1 MKRLICVALAVLM
14 VAAMCSLPI
23 AAQESDLENLYVPHK
38 LGIPDATNAS
48 NAETTY
54 NVNFVASKLVPVS
67 EGDVITVGPVNI
79 QNQWCIAAYGANG
92 QGALV
97 KNSDC
102 RSVAQLDRGIM
113 ILKYTVPA
121 GITQIRLAAPAVYAG
136 AMLLTKNQSFN
147 KTEYN
152 RWLEQASAPKDP
164 SSPLNGL
171 KGLFVG
177 DSIVFGSLD
186 DHPPVTGR
194 SMWGRIAIN
203 TGLKATGTGVGG
215 ATVAKCPNAAGW
227 IYDQISDESD
237 NDYDLVVIEGGCND
251 ARRSIPIGSVSES
264 EDETV
269 LKSKTDTFA
278 GGLQWTFYNA
288 RKNWKDATLFYMS
301 TFRQDSHN
309 VGSIKQ
315 SQSYYDVA
323 EALCEKYGIIYVD
336 LYNNEALN
344 AALKSWTT
352 EYVPDQL
359 HPTSEGY
366 DIITP
371 YLQKPIEEVMAAKL
385 PPKQEETN
393 ATTTEGTPETNAP
406 TDGVGETDAPETQQP
421 SEQPQ
426 KSGCGATVQGML
438 AVLILA
444 AASVVLTRK
453 RRREK

>member
-1 MKRLICVALAVLM
+1 MKRLICITLAILT
-14 VAAMCSLPI
+14 AAGMCSIPI
-23 AAQESDLENLYVPHK
+23 TAQESNFENLYVPLK
-38 LGIPDATNAS
+38 LGIPDASNAN

-54 NVNFVASKLVPVS
+54 NVNFVASALVSVT

-147 KTEYN
+147 KTDYN
-152 RWLEQASAPKDP
+152 AWLAKESAPKDP

-177 DSIVFGSLD
+177 DSIVFASLD
-186 DHPPVTGR
+186 ATPPVTGR

-215 ATVAKCPNAAGW
+215 ATIAKCADAAGW
-227 IYDQISDESD
+227 VCDQIIDESD
-237 NDYDLVVIEGGCND
+237 NDYDIVVIEGGCND
-251 ARRSIPIGSVSES
+251 ARRSLPIGSISES

-288 RKNWKDATLFYMS
+288 KKNWPEATLFYMS

-315 SQSYYDVA
+315 SQSYYNVA
-323 EALCEKYGIIYVD
+323 EALCEKYGVVYID
-336 LYNNEALN
+336 LYNNAELN
-344 AALKSWTT
+344 ERLESHTT
-352 EYVPDQL
+352 KYIPDQL

-393 ATTTEGTPETNAP
+393 ATTEGTPESNPPTVGAEQTGAP
-406 TDGVGETDAPETQQP
+406 DTQQP
-421 SEQPQ
+421 SEQPK
-426 KSGCGATVQGML
+426 KSGCGARLGGML
-438 AVLILA
+438 GMLGIAAIAVCITA
-444 AASVVLTRK
+444 KK
-453 RRREK
+453 RRRE